1 MGNKKAV
8 PRLLEMLKSNPKS
21 VPTVVRALGKI
32 GDAAATE
39 GVLQAL
45 DRSETDIRV
54 EGMSALAR
62 LADDRSIDAVRAK
75 ILPFTTLTRPDA
87 RRRRATRAIS
97 ELDTRFG
104 TSSVAGGAGHA
115 DPGRRG
121 RARRPAAHAADRVGR
136 RLRDHEDRPRRC
148 SGSTSRR

>member
-1 MGNKKAV
+1 M
-8 PRLLEMLKSNPKS
+8 
-21 VPTVVRALGKI
+21 VRALGKI

-39 GVLQAL
+39 GVLQSL

-75 ILPFTTLTRPDA
+75 ILPFTTLTDQTLA
-87 RRRRATRAIS
+87 GAAQRALT

-104 TSSVAGGAGHA
+104 TSSVLAAPRHA
-115 DPGRRG
+115 DAGRRR
-121 RARRPAAHAADRVGR
+121 RARRPAAHA
-136 RLRDHEDRPRRC
+136 C
-148 SGSTSRR
+148 